1 MKVKLLKKLRK
12 RFFWY
17 MDGQSHWYYYDKK
30 TNETN
35 YAFIIG
41 VSRINDALI
50 LSMLSKIGLEHL
62 YEPRFKKIARIKKE
76 KQEQKRKLYF
86 SKFFKS

>member
-12 RFFWY
+12 RFYWY
-17 MDGQSHWYYYDKK
+17 RQSGMSYWWFYDKK

-41 VSRINDALI
+41 VGQINDALI
-50 LSMLSKIGLEHL
+50 ISMLSRIGLKDL
-62 YEPRFKKIARIKKE
+62 YEPRYVRRKRRIKEKE
-76 KQEQKRKLYF
+76 DLRRKQYF
-86 SKFFKS
+86 SQFFK